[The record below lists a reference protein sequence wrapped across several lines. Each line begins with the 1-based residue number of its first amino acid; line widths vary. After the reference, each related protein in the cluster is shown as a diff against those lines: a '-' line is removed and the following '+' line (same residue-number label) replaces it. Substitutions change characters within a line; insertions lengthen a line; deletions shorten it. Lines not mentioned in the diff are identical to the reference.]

1 MRHDRTDP
9 GTNAAPRADWNPE
22 LQRAQTEDGG
32 RELRDREL
40 TDRELRNRELR
51 DPELRDPAL
60 RDAALRDPDGVDV
73 RIADG
78 RAGDPIA
85 ADRRMTADGRM
96 AGARADGVAGSWQDI
111 KGRFVDDPQGAIAAG
126 EALVRTAVDD
136 KVRAL
141 TAELEALCARDRGE
155 DESSTETLR
164 TRLIRYQAFCE
175 RLAGAT
181 AH

>member
-1 MRHDRTDP
+1 VRHDHTDP
-9 GTNAAPRADWNPE
+9 GTSATAREGWNPE
-22 LQRAQTEDGG
+22 LQRAQTEDGEH
-32 RELRDREL
+32 ELPDREL

-60 RDAALRDPDGVDV
+60 RDPALRDPAGVDV
-73 RIADG
+73 RMADG

-85 ADRRMTADGRM
+85 ADRRMTT
-96 AGARADGVAGSWQDI
+96 AGAPTGARPDGVAGSWQDI
-111 KGRFVDDPQGAIAAG
+111 KGRFVDDPQGALEAA

-141 TAELEALCARDRGE
+141 NAELESLCARDRGE
-155 DESSTETLR
+155 DASATETLR
-164 TRLIRYQAFCE
+164 TRLLRYQAYCE

-181 AH
+181 AQ